1 MKAMFLLVSWSAKNF
16 QKRQVLHME
25 YGKTVTNWDQ
35 QTKINTLYLHFESA
49 IQRVLHKRCNIATS
63 LDLEFPGLISFTNAM

>member
-1 MKAMFLLVSWSAKNF
+1 
-16 QKRQVLHME
+16 ME